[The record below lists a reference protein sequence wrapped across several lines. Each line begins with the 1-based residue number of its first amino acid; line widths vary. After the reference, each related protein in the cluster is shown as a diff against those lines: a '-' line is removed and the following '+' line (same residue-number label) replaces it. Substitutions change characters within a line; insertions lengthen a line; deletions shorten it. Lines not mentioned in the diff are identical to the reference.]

1 MGNILSIDG
10 ICKSFSGIQVL
21 KDVSLELEAGQI
33 ICLAGENGAGKSTL
47 IKILSGAEKPDKG
60 KITIFGTTYERMTP
74 GQAMHLGIA
83 TIYQDADLVSSL
95 TVSDNIFL
103 GAVFIVNTKKALN
116 SLEFNAFQSGE
127 SGI

>member
-60 KITIFGTTYERMTP
+60 KITIFGTTYEHLP
-74 GQAMHLGIA
+74 GCRPCELPYSIRQH
-83 TIYQDADLVSSL
+83 
-95 TVSDNIFL
+95 IF
-103 GAVFIVNTKKALN
+103 GK
-116 SLEFNAFQSGE
+116 
-127 SGI
+127 

>member
-95 TVSDNIFL
+95 TVSDL
-103 GAVFIVNTKKALN
+103 
-116 SLEFNAFQSGE
+116 SL
-127 SGI
+127 IHI

>member
-74 GQAMHLGIA
+74 GQACIWE
-83 TIYQDADLVSSL
+83 SL
-95 TVSDNIFL
+95 PFTRMPTL
-103 GAVFIVNTKKALN
+103 
-116 SLEFNAFQSGE
+116 
-127 SGI
+127 

>member
-1 MGNILSIDG
+1 MNPHLWIKGGKGIGKYFIHRRNLQIL
-10 ICKSFSGIQVL
+10 SGIQVL

-95 TVSDNIFL
+95 TVSDNIFWEMK
-103 GAVFIVNTKKALN
+103 G
-116 SLEFNAFQSGE
+116 
-127 SGI
+127 